1 MPRGAGGGGSSPRP
15 GAGRWRGPVRGGP
28 PAAAGPALRWGCAS
42 GPAWHRRPAAASRG
56 REPAPLEPVTAALSP
71 SGGKAAAAGPGG
83 GGRRRRRWGGAGLR
97 GRRASAGL
105 RRRGGPGPGGGC
117 LRDWAPA
124 AAPPGAVCRGRWLG
138 FGAAA
143 APFLSVPR
151 PFGVWKNTHTHTRL
165 RRGGSFSVRPIYEP
179 LWHLCPEL
187 RPPPRLGSAGRAP
200 RVFWARVKCVLRENR
215 CPVPGRVRGR
225 NSIITGT
232 RYGVFFAI
240 PPMLSFGRSCW
251 WTGTSRALHRTGCK

>member
-1 MPRGAGGGGSSPRP
+1 MPRGAWGGSSPRP
-15 GAGRWRGPVRGGP
+15 GAGRRRGPVRGGP

-71 SGGKAAAAGPGG
+71 SGGKAAAAAGPGG
-83 GGRRRRRWGGAGLR
+83 GGRRRRWGGAGLR

-117 LRDWAPA
+117 LRDWARA

-143 APFLSVPR
+143 APFLSAPR
-151 PFGVWKNTHTHTRL
+151 PFGVWKKHTHTRPAAPRGL
-165 RRGGSFSVRPIYEP
+165 LFGAAHLWASVASVPGAAATTPAGQRRESAANLLSPCETRIAGKSVP
-179 LWHLCPEL
+179 
-187 RPPPRLGSAGRAP
+187 SAGEGQGEEQYHHWYTVWCFYCNTSYAL
-200 RVFWARVKCVLRENR
+200 FW
-215 CPVPGRVRGR
+215 
-225 NSIITGT
+225 
-232 RYGVFFAI
+232 
-240 PPMLSFGRSCW
+240 
-251 WTGTSRALHRTGCK
+251 